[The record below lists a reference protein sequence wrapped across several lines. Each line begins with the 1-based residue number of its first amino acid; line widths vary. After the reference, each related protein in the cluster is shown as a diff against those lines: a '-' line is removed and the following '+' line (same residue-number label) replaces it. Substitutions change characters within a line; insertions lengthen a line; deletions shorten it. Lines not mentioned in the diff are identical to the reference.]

1 MNEEEKRGTGSKKM
15 DYQLAIAKKGNP
27 HCLVRPIREL
37 AFPSFLSPFLIS
49 PLCSYSTPFVC
60 VRAFPPSIRNT
71 ILVWN
76 INEQKGGGIRLPRG
90 CPIPGKCGGR
100 GERLIHPHSA
110 ANITRHYTGTNPAEQ
125 WK

>member
-1 MNEEEKRGTGSKKM
+1 MICSFPKHMNEEEKRGTGSKKM

-76 INEQKGGGIRLPRG
+76 INEQKGGGSGYLVVAPF
-90 CPIPGKCGGR
+90 PESVGG
-100 GERLIHPHSA
+100 GE
-110 ANITRHYTGTNPAEQ
+110 
-125 WK
+125 KD